1 MKDIFIIIA
10 LILLNGLF
18 AMAEIALI
26 SARKTSLSNDAKR
39 GSKSAKRALLLANEP
54 DKFLSVVQIGIT
66 LIGILTG
73 IYSGDVLATDFSTI
87 LINIGVPSAY
97 AHSVAQILIIAVV
110 TYLSIILG
118 ELVPKRIGLGIAEKT
133 AKIVAL
139 PMYIISIISSP
150 FVWLLS
156 KSTSLIFNL
165 FKIDV
170 TNNKVTENEIKMIIQ
185 EGTDSGEVQEVEQDI
200 MERALM
206 LGDLKIS
213 SIMTHRNEIVALDIN
228 MTIEQIKCVLEKHL
242 YEIYPVIDGDL
253 DSTIGIV
260 SLKDIALGLYNR
272 ELSLSNVSTPAI
284 YFYENMKVYKV
295 LEQMKQQRLSRA
307 LVCDEFGSCQGII
320 TLKDILEGLVGSID
334 GINDEPNIVKRSDG
348 DGWLVDGQSSF
359 YDFLSYFEREYHYDN
374 NKFSTL
380 SGLILNILERI
391 PNTGE
396 IVKWNEF
403 TFEIVDMDGARIDK
417 ILVTITNK

>member
-228 MTIEQIKCVLEKHL
+228 MTI
-242 YEIYPVIDGDL
+242 
-253 DSTIGIV
+253 
-260 SLKDIALGLYNR
+260 
-272 ELSLSNVSTPAI
+272 
-284 YFYENMKVYKV
+284 
-295 LEQMKQQRLSRA
+295 
-307 LVCDEFGSCQGII
+307 
-320 TLKDILEGLVGSID
+320 
-334 GINDEPNIVKRSDG
+334 
-348 DGWLVDGQSSF
+348 
-359 YDFLSYFEREYHYDN
+359 
-374 NKFSTL
+374 
-380 SGLILNILERI
+380 
-391 PNTGE
+391 
-396 IVKWNEF
+396 
-403 TFEIVDMDGARIDK
+403 
-417 ILVTITNK
+417 